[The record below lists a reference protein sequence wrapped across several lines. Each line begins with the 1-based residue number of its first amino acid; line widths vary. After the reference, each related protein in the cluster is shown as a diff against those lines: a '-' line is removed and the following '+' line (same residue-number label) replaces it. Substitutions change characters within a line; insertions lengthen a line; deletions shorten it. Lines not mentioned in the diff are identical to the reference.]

1 MEVWAGLR
9 RNVRSVENV
18 LTEMAAINLAGMER
32 TRRGREGYLI
42 VFVDTL
48 LLEKQSVRPRM
59 NETYTDD
66 VDKIER
72 VSQNSWQ
79 GEAIPRGS
87 HAVYLPGPF
96 PF

>member
-66 VDKIER
+66 VDKIE
-72 VSQNSWQ
+72 
-79 GEAIPRGS
+79 
-87 HAVYLPGPF
+87 
-96 PF
+96 

>member
-32 TRRGREGYLI
+32 RRRGREGDLI

-59 NETYTDD
+59 NETSTDD
-66 VDKIER
+66 VDKIE
-72 VSQNSWQ
+72 
-79 GEAIPRGS
+79 
-87 HAVYLPGPF
+87 
-96 PF
+96 

>member
-32 TRRGREGYLI
+32 TGRGREGYLI

-59 NETYTDD
+59 NETSTDD
-66 VDKIER
+66 VDKIE
-72 VSQNSWQ
+72 
-79 GEAIPRGS
+79 
-87 HAVYLPGPF
+87 
-96 PF
+96 